1 MFIRILIGIVIVLAV
16 FLIYV
21 SMKPNSFRYER
32 STMIAAPAAVVFAQ
46 VNDFHKWQAW
56 NPWGKLDPTTKETF
70 SGAESGLGAGYAWAG
85 NSNVGEGRMTIV
97 ESRPNEL
104 IQVKL
109 EFVKPF
115 AATNTA
121 EFTFVPQ
128 GDQTKATW
136 TMYGEQNFVGK
147 LMGTFI
153 NCDKMIGGQ
162 FEKGL
167 ADMKAVSEAAAKK

>member
-1 MFIRILIGIVIVLAV
+1 MLIKILLGVVVAIAI

-21 SMKPNSFRYER
+21 STKPNSFRYER
-32 STMIAAPAAVVFAQ
+32 STVIAAPAAVVFAQ

-56 NPWGKLDPTTKETF
+56 NPWGKLDPATKETF

-85 NSNVGEGRMTIV
+85 NGNVGEGRMTIM
-97 ESRPNEL
+97 ESRPNEF
-104 IQVKL
+104 IQIKL

-136 TMYGEQNFVGK
+136 ASLK
-147 LMGTFI
+147 RDWPI
-153 NCDKMIGGQ
+153 
-162 FEKGL
+162 
-167 ADMKAVSEAAAKK
+167 